1 MRKRERE
8 TVSEEERERER
19 ETVSEEERERESL
32 SLLQMFIL
40 YQVVKT
46 FQFSTEKFLLFLE
59 GGIIPWYAIGLRSK
73 VTLKWGGSP
82 GLVVMGDD
90 SCSRGCGFESRRRI
104 LNGHFFTFVCLKR
117 PKINR
122 KKAEVGPSFLKKL
135 H

>member
-1 MRKRERE
+1 MRK
-8 TVSEEERERER
+8 
-19 ETVSEEERERESL
+19 RERESL

-90 SCSRGCGFESRRRI
+90 SCSRGCGFESHRRMLDR
-104 LNGHFFTFVCLKR
+104 HDM
-117 PKINR
+117 
-122 KKAEVGPSFLKKL
+122 KKMPGLA
-135 H
+135 

>member
-1 MRKRERE
+1 
-8 TVSEEERERER
+8 
-19 ETVSEEERERESL
+19 
-32 SLLQMFIL
+32 MFIL

-104 LNGHFFTFVCLKR
+104 LDGHFFTFVCLKR